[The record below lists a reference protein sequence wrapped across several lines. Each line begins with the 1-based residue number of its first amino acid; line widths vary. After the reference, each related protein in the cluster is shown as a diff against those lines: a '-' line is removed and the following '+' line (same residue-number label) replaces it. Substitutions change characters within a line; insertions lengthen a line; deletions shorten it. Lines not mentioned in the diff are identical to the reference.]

1 LVTLLD
7 HVRNFGDLLMMRS
20 VLKENFGTNRDEVIL
35 KTVQDVLLNV
45 FGEKS
50 FKKML
55 RVMKENYA
63 LEWQD
68 IPEKSQL
75 FASAL
80 RDILGHGSTIIEDL
94 IVENLYVSFGKE
106 LMWKKELSFSDYIT
120 QLCSCFQAVC

>member
-1 LVTLLD
+1 
-7 HVRNFGDLLMMRS
+7 MRS

-35 KTVQDVLLNV
+35 KAIQDILLNV

-68 IPEKSQL
+68 IPEKSQT
-75 FASAL
+75 FSSAL
-80 RDILGHGSTIIEDL
+80 RDILGHGSIIIEDL
-94 IVENLYVSFGKE
+94 IVENLYISFGKE
-106 LMWKKELSFSDYIT
+106 LMWKKEFSFSGYIT
-120 QLCSCFQAVC
+120 QLSSCFQDVR